1 MTIHKEEV
9 NLLLTG
15 EFFKKITIQVKS
27 KEITIMKIMTNIK
40 KATLIAMMALVGT
53 TAFAQHRHYGHVHPY
68 TYRPAV
74 VTVVN
79 RPAVT
84 THVSNRLS
92 KKDRL
97 DMALAYLKS
106 NKSLSISKYSKMT
119 GLTNATAE
127 AELNAF
133 AVSKSNPI
141 KMVLNGKK
149 KLYVV

>member
-1 MTIHKEEV
+1 MDTK
-9 NLLLTG
+9 
-15 EFFKKITIQVKS
+15 
-27 KEITIMKIMTNIK
+27 MNIK
-40 KATLIAMMALVGT
+40 KAMFVALMALAGT
-53 TAFAQHRHYGHVHPY
+53 TAFAQHRHYSHIRHYGY
-68 TYRPAV
+68 CRPAM

-97 DMALAYLKS
+97 DMALAYLRN

-119 GLTNATAE
+119 GLTHAMAE
-127 AELNAF
+127 AELDAF
-133 AVSKSNPI
+133 AMNKNNPI
-141 KMVLNGKK
+141 KMVMNGKK

>member
-1 MTIHKEEV
+1 
-9 NLLLTG
+9 
-15 EFFKKITIQVKS
+15 
-27 KEITIMKIMTNIK
+27 MKIK
-40 KATLIAMMALVGT
+40 KVTLIAMMALVGT
-53 TAFAQHRHYGHVHPY
+53 TAFAQHRHYSRVRPY

-84 THVSNRLS
+84 THISNRLS

-97 DMALAYLKS
+97 DMALAYLKN

-127 AELNAF
+127 AELDAF
-133 AVSKSNPI
+133 ANSKNNPI

-149 KLYVV
+149 KFYVV

>member
-1 MTIHKEEV
+1 M
-9 NLLLTG
+9 
-15 EFFKKITIQVKS
+15 
-27 KEITIMKIMTNIK
+27 MNIK
-40 KATLIAMMALVGT
+40 KATLVAMMALVGT
-53 TAFAQHRHYGHVHPY
+53 TAFAQYRHYSHVHHY
-68 TYRPAV
+68 GTYYRPAV

-97 DMALAYLKS
+97 DMALAYLKN

-127 AELNAF
+127 AELDAF
-133 AVSKSNPI
+133 AVSKQNPI

-149 KLYVV
+149 KLYVI

>member
-1 MTIHKEEV
+1 
-9 NLLLTG
+9 
-15 EFFKKITIQVKS
+15 
-27 KEITIMKIMTNIK
+27 MKIKMNIK
-40 KATLIAMMALVGT
+40 KATLIAITMLIST

-84 THVSNRLS
+84 THISNRLS

-97 DMALAYLKS
+97 DMALAYLKN

-119 GLTNATAE
+119 GLTKATAE
-127 AELNAF
+127 AELDAF
-133 AVSKSNPI
+133 AFSNSSPI
-141 KMVLNGKK
+141 KIIMNGKK
-149 KLYVV
+149 KLYVAL

>member
-1 MTIHKEEV
+1 MK
-9 NLLLTG
+9 
-15 EFFKKITIQVKS
+15 
-27 KEITIMKIMTNIK
+27 TIMKIK
-40 KATLIAMMALVGT
+40 KVTLIAMMALVGT
-53 TAFAQHRHYGHVHPY
+53 TAFAQHRHYSRVRPY

-84 THVSNRLS
+84 THNSNRLS

-97 DMALAYLKS
+97 DMALAYLKN

-127 AELNAF
+127 AELDAF
-133 AVSKSNPI
+133 ANSKNNPI

-149 KLYVV
+149 KFYVV

>member
-1 MTIHKEEV
+1 
-9 NLLLTG
+9 
-15 EFFKKITIQVKS
+15 
-27 KEITIMKIMTNIK
+27 MKIKMNFK
-40 KATLIAMMALVGT
+40 KATLIAITMLIST

-84 THVSNRLS
+84 THISNRLS

-97 DMALAYLKS
+97 DMALAYLKN

-119 GLTNATAE
+119 GLTKATAE
-127 AELNAF
+127 AELDAF
-133 AVSKSNPI
+133 AFSNGNPI
-141 KMVLNGKK
+141 KMVMKGKK
-149 KLYVV
+149 KLYVTL